1 MGLAVAEESHLCIQ
15 CLVYGRE
22 PVILMKQDVR
32 RDTVVHT
39 LCVSSLRI
47 LKNCHSHENVSPL

>member
-15 CLVYGRE
+15 RLVYGRE

-32 RDTVVHT
+32 LDTVVHT

-47 LKNCHSHENVSPL
+47 LIVAVMKNVSPL